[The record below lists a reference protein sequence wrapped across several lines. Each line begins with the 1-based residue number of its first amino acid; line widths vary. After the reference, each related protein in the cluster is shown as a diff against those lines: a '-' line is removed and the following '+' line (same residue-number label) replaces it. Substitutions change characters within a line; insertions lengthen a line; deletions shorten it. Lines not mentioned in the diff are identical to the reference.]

1 MRARGMTAHG
11 ARGSHA
17 APAAK
22 TVGFKDGVIMHEG
35 KVVATESGRSTF
47 LTDSMTVKLMTG
59 LEATGAGLVT
69 RPDGTSETLKEGD
82 YISLTGRL
90 TTAED
95 RTNHAQSLKENLKTD
110 RKIAAK
116 KARSPLRQL

>member
-1 MRARGMTAHG
+1 MR
-11 ARGSHA
+11 
-17 APAAK
+17 
-22 TVGFKDGVIMHEG
+22 DG

-59 LEATGAGLVT
+59 LEATSAGVVT

-82 YISLTGRL
+82 FISLTGRL
-90 TTAED
+90 ATAQD
-95 RTNHAQSLKENLKTD
+95 QTSHAQSLKENLKED

-116 KARSPLRQL
+116 KARSPLRQF